1 MIHTMATEPSLALLR
16 QAAAAEVEHLLTA
29 AAAAFPAGSWLRRAL
44 TTSGKLLGP
53 SPDEGLIWG
62 LLPLLAC
69 QSAGGD
75 PRRALPLAAAVE
87 CLIAA
92 TDILD
97 DIEDADAPDAL
108 YLACGLPTA
117 TNVATLLLFLSQ
129 AALGRLRE
137 HGASAE
143 QIAAAGL
150 TLAEAGARAC
160 AGQQHDLTPDLDT
173 LVDTDSYLRM
183 IGLKA
188 GALVDGICRA
198 GALLSPA
205 TPATVAAY
213 GAVGLQMGL
222 ALQVSNDVVGT
233 TAPSLRADLHAGR
246 RTLPLLI
253 ALRQGLPAPD
263 PAALSSEAA
272 ERLYHRL
279 TAAGVLDYARVV
291 ADICWDRALTAL
303 RGATGGVACPMRHLI
318 DRLRGG

>member
-1 MIHTMATEPSLALLR
+1 MSGERSLALLR
-16 QAAAAEVEHLLTA
+16 QAAAAEVLNLLSTD
-29 AAAAFPAGSWLRRAL
+29 AAAFPAGSWLRRAL
-44 TTSGKLLGP
+44 TTSGKLLGS
-53 SPDEGLIWG
+53 SPDVGLIWG

-75 PRRALPLAAAVE
+75 PLRALPLAAAVE

-97 DIEDADAPDAL
+97 DIEDGDAPDAL

-137 HGASAE
+137 QGASAE

-150 TLAEAGARAC
+150 TLAEAGVRAC

-183 IGLKA
+183 IGMKA
-188 GALVDGICRA
+188 AALVEGICRA
-198 GALLSPA
+198 GALFSPA

-222 ALQVSNDVVGT
+222 ALQVNNDIVGT
-233 TAPSLRADLHAGR
+233 TAASLRADRRAGR
-246 RTLPLLI
+246 RTLPLLL
-253 ALRQGLPAPD
+253 ALHHAPPPPD
-263 PAALSSEAA
+263 QAAASA
-272 ERLYHRL
+272 EEVDHLYHHL
-279 TAAGVLDYARVV
+279 TAAGLLAYARVV
-291 ADICWDRALTAL
+291 ADLCWERALVAL
-303 RGATGGVACPMRHLI
+303 DGATGGAACPLRHLI